1 MNPPVLTHLKAG
13 VANVTNLKGNSL
25 GESTGENVRKNPI
38 RAPHHNM
45 KTHDLG
51 NGEYA
56 TLRTE

>member
-38 RAPHHNM
+38 RAPHHN
-45 KTHDLG
+45 LG